1 MAAIEL
7 AGALAVSPYVKLK
20 PEEKL
25 SRAVKDHLAA
35 VLAPDVLAFHIGNER
50 NGAAARSVQAAC
62 GVLPGVSDWLIQ
74 WTDGTRPLVGYVELK
89 VHPNKL
95 TPEQERFHK
104 RALAAGAVVA
114 TLVCGRPAEDP
125 RRMQEAL
132 DCLDKLLAEWR
143 VPRRGQ

>member
-1 MAAIEL
+1 M
-7 AGALAVSPYVKLK
+7 SHYVKLK
-20 PEEKL
+20 PEERL
-25 SRAVKDHLAA
+25 SKAVKDHLAA
-35 VLAPDVLAFHIGNER
+35 VLRPDVLAFHIGNER
-50 NGAAARSVQAAC
+50 AGAAARSVQAAC

-89 VHPNKL
+89 VAPNKL
-95 TPEQERFHK
+95 TEAQELFHR
-104 RALAAGAVVA
+104 RALAAGALIA
-114 TLVCGRPAEDP
+114 TLVCGRPVEDP